1 MIKIVKVVA
10 AVILHEGKILCAL
23 KGNHKYEYLSN
34 KYEFPGG
41 KVEQN
46 ETPEQAIAR
55 EIYEEL
61 NLDVGVKKHLITVT
75 HEYPHFKIELI
86 TFLCE
91 TTTTNKLIIQ
101 EHKNIEWLSSSE
113 LLSLDWAAADLP
125 IVNYLRENQ
134 I

>member
-1 MIKIVKVVA
+1 MKIVKVVA

-61 NLDVGVKKHLITVT
+61 NLDIKVKKHLITVS
-75 HEYPHFKIELI
+75 HEYPNFKIELI

-101 EHKNIEWLSSSE
+101 EHKNIEWLNSSE

>member
-1 MIKIVKVVA
+1 M
-10 AVILHEGKILCAL
+10 
-23 KGNHKYEYLSN
+23 
-34 KYEFPGG
+34 
-41 KVEQN
+41 EQN

-61 NLDVGVKKHLITVT
+61 NLDIKVKKHLITVS
-75 HEYPHFKIELI
+75 HEYPNFKIELI

-101 EHKNIEWLSSSE
+101 EHKNIEWLNSSE

>member
-1 MIKIVKVVA
+1 MKIVKVVA
-10 AVILHEGKILCAL
+10 AVILHESKILCAL

-46 ETPEQAIAR
+46 ETPEQAIVR

-61 NLDVGVKKHLITVT
+61 NLDIKVKKPLITVS

-91 TTTTNKLIIQ
+91 TVTINHLIIQ
-101 EHKNIEWLSSSE
+101 EHKNIEWLSSTE